1 MLLLFALA
9 CASMPEAVPPAP
21 ASGPI
26 PDAVAAPAAVPP
38 TETPAPAALPLRASD
53 KEAGFMARC
62 ADGQFVVPLWQ
73 GEYPSPIVQ
82 VGEGVTTRVA
92 LDPCAKATRDC
103 QLASG
108 LYHPWAGESLGPAEV
123 GFGTRLRTSRYTATK
138 ATSIAG
144 VAVAAGA
151 ELEVLTYLSEG
162 MCSMRHGDVVFEEMC
177 PGTAG
182 GDDTTWLE
190 APELAAAPTQLIE
203 VRCAGETRPFWL
215 TVDDALLATKGVQEG
230 VMLGYGQIGPA
241 GSVPEP

>member
-1 MLLLFALA
+1 
-9 CASMPEAVPPAP
+9 
-21 ASGPI
+21 
-26 PDAVAAPAAVPP
+26 
-38 TETPAPAALPLRASD
+38 
-53 KEAGFMARC
+53 MARC